1 MFGEAAIVILG
12 IVFLVSIFVMFY
24 FNGRIRK
31 YRRAFRFGHAFS
43 ALTGMAAAILL
54 WLYKNG
60 VSPDRNRTIIF
71 IIFVLIFGIP
81 VFLYNLRFMILGE
94 GDILTSTLENCS
106 VTEVRGGKFRQR
118 VAYRL
123 EGRSR
128 EGNND
133 SFLLQYASDTEAVTM
148 APVTE
153 DTCIEVR
160 YYSESYSIC
169 GVRRVE

>member
-1 MFGEAAIVILG
+1 MCYNRMVT
-12 IVFLVSIFVMFY
+12 
-24 FNGRIRK
+24 
-31 YRRAFRFGHAFS
+31 
-43 ALTGMAAAILL
+43 LTGMAAAILL

-71 IIFVLIFGIP
+71 IVFVLIFGIP
-81 VFLYNLRFMILGE
+81 VFLYNFRFMLLGE
-94 GDILTSTLENCS
+94 GN
-106 VTEVRGGKFRQR
+106 K
-118 VAYRL
+118 
-123 EGRSR
+123 
-128 EGNND
+128 D

-169 GVRRVE
+169 GVRRVEWGFENEQY